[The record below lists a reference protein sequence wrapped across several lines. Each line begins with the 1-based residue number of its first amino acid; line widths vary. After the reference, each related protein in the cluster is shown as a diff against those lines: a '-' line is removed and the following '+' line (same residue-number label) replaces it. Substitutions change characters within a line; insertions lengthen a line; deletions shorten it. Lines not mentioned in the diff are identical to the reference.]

1 MLELLERLVAF
12 KYSCKLNHW
21 KTSEYAK
28 HLLFDRMQEDI
39 DDLVDEVAEEYF
51 MASAKQNE
59 LNKEIF
65 NTEYIDRDLI
75 KLSMQIKEHIEM
87 IVAKNTYN
95 QGILSL
101 LGNISESFDGK
112 IALLR
117 LN

>member
-1 MLELLERLVAF
+1 MLELLKRLIAF

-21 KTSEYAK
+21 KTSQYAK

-39 DDLVDEVAEEYF
+39 DDLIDKIAEEYF

-65 NTEYIDRDLI
+65 DIEYIDQDLL
-75 KLSMQIKEHIEM
+75 KLSIEIKEYIEM
-87 IVAKNTYN
+87 ITEKYTYN

-112 IALLR
+112 IALLK
-117 LN
+117 LD